1 MSSTSRVWVTGRGRV
16 FRLLWLGLLLLEL
29 TACSAVKVAYNNV
42 DVYLLWKAQRYFA
55 LDSGQ
60 KARLRTELDSTSVWH
75 RSEELARYASAIEAL
90 RECVGSGI
98 SETDIEWLMTSARLR
113 YEALARHA
121 APGAAAVLSS
131 LTPAQIAHFEAKL
144 RRENDEFAAEF
155 VDPSPEV
162 QRRERFQRT
171 LDLMEAWVGPLSET
185 QRTRMERLSFELPLT
200 GALRHADRQR
210 RQQALIALLE
220 QHRTPEALAPGLEAW
235 MIEWD
240 QGRAPEY
247 QALAGETRRQTVA
260 MVVALDRSLSPAQRV
275 RLQERLTRY
284 AGEFESLAL
293 TPPVH
298 MAALDLSA
306 L

>member
-1 MSSTSRVWVTGRGRV
+1 MSSPYRVRAVGRV
-16 FRLLWLGLLLLEL
+16 RVLRCLWLGLLLLAL

-42 DVYLLWKAQRYFA
+42 DLYVRWKAERYFA

-60 KARLRTELDSTSVWH
+60 QARLRAELDSTSVWH
-75 RSEELARYASAIEAL
+75 RSEELVRYTAAIEAV
-90 RECVGSGI
+90 RERVGSRIGE
-98 SETDIEWLMTSARLR
+98 SDIEWLITSARLR

-131 LTPAQIAHFEAKL
+131 LTSAQIARFEAQL

-155 VDPSPEV
+155 VDPSPDAL
-162 QRRERFQRT
+162 RRERFKRT
-171 LDLMEAWVGPLSET
+171 LDLMEEWVGPLSKV
-185 QRTRMERLSFELPLT
+185 QQTRMESLSFDLPLT

-260 MVVALDRSLSPAQRV
+260 MVVALDRSLSRKQRV

-293 TPPVH
+293 TPPVRT
-298 MAALDLSA
+298 AALDLSA